1 MSLLSCPPGSLRQS
15 FSHHSLR
22 PTEEAPSKPQ
32 GHPCLHHPN
41 AGILS
46 ATRPS
51 ILNGS
56 GSHTWVHTCEH
67 FVIPQPSCYLKMY
80 FELLIKDEE
89 RNKLEDNS
97 YFNNEEK
104 NKETQKGKGSNNE
117 ETRTKCLVTSVNP
130 YAAIVLQSINFFKK
144 SKTYSWAWWH

>member
-1 MSLLSCPPGSLRQS
+1 
-15 FSHHSLR
+15 
-22 PTEEAPSKPQ
+22 
-32 GHPCLHHPN
+32 
-41 AGILS
+41 
-46 ATRPS
+46 
-51 ILNGS
+51 
-56 GSHTWVHTCEH
+56 
-67 FVIPQPSCYLKMY
+67 MY